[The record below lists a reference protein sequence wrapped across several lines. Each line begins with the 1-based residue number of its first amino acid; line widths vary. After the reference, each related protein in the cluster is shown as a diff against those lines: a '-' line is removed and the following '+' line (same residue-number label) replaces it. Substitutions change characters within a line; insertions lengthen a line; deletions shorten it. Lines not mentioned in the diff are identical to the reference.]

1 MSLILI
7 CRRSLSDHSTLQ
19 LPTATRVS
27 PRLHTNDTRRRLMWA
42 MSIVATFDEQV
53 GLSYLRGMHINDSKT
68 PLGSKKDRHENIGL
82 YVVIH
87 PKVVL
92 ADPFASLFIHT
103 LSHSLPNILPEV
115 QSSSQHSSRFS
126 RTLGLKIFLSSS
138 RPRRSK
144 LWKYGSVRSKC

>member
-27 PRLHTNDTRRRLMWA
+27 PRLHTRRRLMWA

-92 ADPFASLFIHT
+92 ADPFASLLFIRT

-115 QSSSQHSSRFS
+115 QLSSQHSSRFS
-126 RTLGLKIFLSSS
+126 RTLGFKIFLSSS

-144 LWKYGSVRSKC
+144 LWRYGSVRSKC